1 MIVNDPLGRTKHYAV
16 RIEFYVR
23 SIVHIHLLLWVLDAP
38 VLTTNNK
45 QEKKGFLN
53 SIFKQNFPDY
63 QENLQVYQLE
73 ATCQIHSY

>member
-1 MIVNDPLGRTKHYAV
+1 MIVNDPFGTTKHYAV

-45 QEKKGFLN
+45 QEKKAFLTV
-53 SIFKQNFPDY
+53 F
-63 QENLQVYQLE
+63 
-73 ATCQIHSY
+73 